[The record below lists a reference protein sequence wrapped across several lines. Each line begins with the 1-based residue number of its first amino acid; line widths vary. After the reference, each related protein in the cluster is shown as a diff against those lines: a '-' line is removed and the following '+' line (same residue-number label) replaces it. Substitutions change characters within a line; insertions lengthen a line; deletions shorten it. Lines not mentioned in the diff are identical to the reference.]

1 MEVVVTAE
9 GPSEV
14 LGRPGELTRA
24 VSVLL
29 ENALK
34 YAAAGGRVTVTHGAR
49 EGRRAFLAVA
59 DAGPG
64 LTHDDQRVIFARF
77 GRGTAARRG
86 TVPGTGLGLAIARRI
101 VMDHGGTLTATS
113 RGPGQGARFEIVLP
127 AAPRRGDG
135 ARRAEEPRS

>member
-1 MEVVVTAE
+1 M
-9 GPSEV
+9 
-14 LGRPGELTRA
+14 
-24 VSVLL
+24 
-29 ENALK
+29 
-34 YAAAGGRVTVTHGAR
+34 VTVTHGAR
-49 EGRRAFLAVA
+49 DGRRAFLAVT

-101 VMDHGGTLTATS
+101 VTEHGGTLTATS

-127 AAPRRGDG
+127 AAPRRGRRPAADG
-135 ARRAEEPRS
+135 GGAAA